1 MTKKI
6 TLTVFALLCFLNL
19 FANKSEKAPPGVYIQ
34 NIETSVTID
43 IPKDVNDTLIT
54 IKHNQEIIEAD
65 ISNGKATFN
74 YSFNDSGDQH
84 IDVIVQG
91 KSNIYTFGVIPLWLS
106 VIPPLIAIFFAL
118 AFKEVYS
125 ALLLGI
131 LSGTFILFFYAGDGV
146 LGALLNGLLDI
157 VDNRVIST
165 MTDRDHIAIIV
176 FSMLIGGM
184 VSLITKNGGMT
195 GVVNKLSKYAS
206 TPRSGQLITWFM
218 GIAIFF
224 DDYANTLV
232 VGNTMRP
239 ITDRLKISRE
249 KLAYIVDSTAAPI
262 AAIAFITTWIGA
274 ELSYIVSGT
283 ENLGIDESPYNI
295 LLSSIPYSFYP
306 VFTLVFMFMLIM
318 KRRDFGPMHRV
329 ETAARKNPPTDN
341 LQPHSQSNAGSVA
354 KGKERWYNA
363 AIPVLII
370 IFGTIIGLLYTG
382 WDSALWADNTKG
394 FAAKLSGVIGAADP
408 YKALLWSS
416 TLGVLTAVVL
426 TIGQRIMSLKDA
438 TESVI
443 DGFKIM
449 LTAMLILVLA
459 WSLAGVTADLHTADF
474 LSQLLTGANIPTF
487 LLPAIVFM
495 LSALVAFSTGSSWGT
510 MAILYPLVLPT
521 TWMLT
526 KSAGLPPNEAMN
538 IFYNVTA
545 SVLAGSVL
553 GDHCSPIS
561 DTTILSSLASSCNH
575 ISHVNTQLPY
585 SLTVGAVS
593 VVMGT
598 ISAAF
603 NLSPVIVFIPGFIIL
618 YFVVAKWG
626 KPVQDFS

>member
-19 FANKSEKAPPGVYIQ
+19 FANESEKTPPGVYIQ
-34 NIETSVTID
+34 NIESIITVD
-43 IPKDVNDTLIT
+43 IPKGVNDSLIT
-54 IKHNQEIIEAD
+54 IKHNQKIIEAD
-65 ISNGKATFN
+65 ISNGKATFS
-74 YSFNDSGDQH
+74 YSFKDSGDQH
-84 IDVIVQG
+84 IEVIIEE
-91 KSNIYTFGVIPLWLS
+91 KSNRYTFGVIPLWLS

-131 LSGTFILFFYAGDGV
+131 LSGTFILFYYAGNGIF
-146 LGALLNGLLDI
+146 GAILNGLLDI

-283 ENLGIDESPYNI
+283 ANLGIDESPYNI

-329 ETAARKNPPTDN
+329 ETDARKNPPTDDM
-341 LQPHSQSNAGSVA
+341 QPHSQSQYKNV

-382 WDSALWADNTKG
+382 WDSALWADSTKG

-416 TLGVLTAVVL
+416 TLGVLTAVIL

-526 KSAGLPPNEAMN
+526 KSAGLPADEAMN

-618 YFVVAKWG
+618 YFIVAKWG
-626 KPVQDFS
+626 KRVPDFS